1 MVSNSDAIV
10 KTIGVGKSATM
21 SATIKSIK
29 IELKEQAKAQ
39 GATEAQK
46 VVQFMEQNPEEFEK
60 IVMEVAQEQADDS
73 TPSDNRKVGQVIE
86 QKTDNI
92 EQIVVDIQKDKDKID
107 K

>member
-1 MVSNSDAIV
+1 
-10 KTIGVGKSATM
+10 
-21 SATIKSIK
+21 
-29 IELKEQAKAQ
+29 
-39 GATEAQK
+39 
-46 VVQFMEQNPEEFEK
+46 MEQNPEEFEK